1 MFKKILVA
9 LDGSEPGRHA
19 FDAAVSLAKA
29 QDAELVLL
37 HTLLR
42 TTPLDV
48 LYDIVKQ
55 NDLPESVK
63 DALDDVQVIPST
75 TAYGAAAGTAYVVV
89 PDKALCLLA
98 ESYLSSAEKI
108 AQDAGVTKISTHIA
122 DGQPADEI
130 LAHVQNDNADLI
142 ILGSRGLGD
151 LKSLFLGSVSHKV
164 VQESPVPCMIVK

>member
-9 LDGSEPGRHA
+9 LDGSEPSRHA
-19 FDAAVSLAKA
+19 LDAAVSLAKS
-29 QDAELVLL
+29 QGAELVLL

-55 NDLPESVK
+55 NDLPSSVK

-89 PDKALCLLA
+89 PDKALGLLA
-98 ESYLSSAEKI
+98 ETYLADAEKT
-108 AQDAGVTKISTHIA
+108 ARDAGIANVTQHIA

-130 LAHVQNDNADLI
+130 LAHIKNDDANLV

-151 LKSLFLGSVSHKV
+151 LKSIFLGSVSHKV

>member
-9 LDGSEPGRHA
+9 LDGSEPSRHA
-19 FDAAVSLAKA
+19 FDAAISLAKS

-37 HTLLR
+37 HILLR
-42 TTPLDV
+42 TTPLDI

-55 NDLPESVK
+55 NNLPDSVK

-89 PDKALCLLA
+89 PDKALGLLA
-98 ESYLSSAEKI
+98 ESYLNNAEKI
-108 AQDAGVTKISTHIA
+108 AREAGVSNVTTQIA
-122 DGQPADEI
+122 DGQPADEL
-130 LAHVQNDNADLI
+130 LAQAKAVKANLI

-164 VQESPVPCMIVK
+164 VQESPIPCMIVK